1 MPSLKPGKPGSSPP
15 TTGKTTALL
24 HPRNRHQGQYDF
36 DALIKDTPEL
46 AAFVFVNPYGTKTIR
61 FADPNAVKALNCA
74 LLKSFYGVAQ
84 WDIPA
89 NYLCP
94 PIPGRADYVHYLADV
109 LASSNKGVIPRGAAV
124 RVLDIG
130 VGANAI
136 YPLIAH
142 AEYGWQCVGSDIAAD
157 ALASA
162 GRILHAN
169 PGLSTAITLRQQTS
183 PTQIFKGIVGTD
195 DYFDLTLCNPPFHAS
210 QDEALNGSQR
220 KWRGLGK
227 APPKQSA
234 AVLNFGGQQSE
245 LWCEGGEAQFIR
257 RMIKESTVISR
268 QVLWFSTLVSKA
280 SNLPGILHALRKAKA
295 FDVQTVEMTQGQ
307 KKSRFVAWTFL
318 NAIEQEAW
326 RDGRWVG

>member
-109 LASSNKGVIPRGAAV
+109 LAGSNKGVIPRGAAV
-124 RVLDIG
+124 RVLDI
-130 VGANAI
+130 
-136 YPLIAH
+136 
-142 AEYGWQCVGSDIAAD
+142 
-157 ALASA
+157 
-162 GRILHAN
+162 
-169 PGLSTAITLRQQTS
+169 
-183 PTQIFKGIVGTD
+183 
-195 DYFDLTLCNPPFHAS
+195 
-210 QDEALNGSQR
+210 
-220 KWRGLGK
+220 
-227 APPKQSA
+227 
-234 AVLNFGGQQSE
+234 
-245 LWCEGGEAQFIR
+245 
-257 RMIKESTVISR
+257 
-268 QVLWFSTLVSKA
+268 
-280 SNLPGILHALRKAKA
+280 
-295 FDVQTVEMTQGQ
+295 
-307 KKSRFVAWTFL
+307 
-318 NAIEQEAW
+318 
-326 RDGRWVG
+326 